1 MPDAGGQGEE
11 GSGSRAENELKVKRR
26 GEGEEEE
33 VAGRGGRVSPT
44 RAENRSLS
52 TLLPPFP
59 HANRR
64 GSLSSGYL

>member
-1 MPDAGGQGEE
+1 MQAGRGRRGA
-11 GSGSRAENELKVKRR
+11 RAENELKVKRR

-44 RAENRSLS
+44 PAENRSLS

-59 HANRR
+59 HTDHR

>member
-1 MPDAGGQGEE
+1 MQAGRGRRGA
-11 GSGSRAENELKVKRR
+11 GAENELKVKRR

-59 HANRR
+59 HADHR